1 MVPISPQV
9 YSAEAVVF
17 DTKPLFD
24 YAQKL
29 EERRAKRALAEQ
41 EAVENYLKELP
52 KSINPAGMAVNDI
65 PDFLAMQKEFRQL
78 SNKYKSTKNP
88 LDKIAV
94 ENKADEMLL
103 HVSKS
108 KDKVKKS
115 EQPTATLADP
125 NKKGKVDFTK
135 LSSALDF
142 HNLPIKDPNRK
153 EITSLSPYFFPEQ
166 YDEVSTFNQA
176 AKGVDKSQFP
186 TTIVGKD
193 KIIPIAYG
201 DDAIRLIGENY
212 VKLVSINPEA
222 VSYYTGK
229 LKNLPSDKI
238 AEAVARVKKY
248 YPKLDIDDDS
258 PSLIMLS
265 DAISTAE
272 KVKSQD
278 IQNAPRISVSTG
290 GVSEKAPLDFYSQ
303 LLSAWKPYKIATQP
317 YEFEKGR
324 KGLPLNKIENAD
336 LQSLLIQ
343 KAEKLRPDIKT
354 FSQKNIYLKRFP
366 DYSIHLIHIRGEKDI
381 DLGKISKTD
390 VNIPLQP
397 SSGLRVQA
405 GMEAE
410 LPEMTPQKEK
420 EPSYLIKGKTYKQSQ
435 LLSMYTQDQIN
446 EALKA
451 GTVKIKK

>member
-1 MVPISPQV
+1 MVPISPQA
-9 YSAEAVVF
+9 YSAEAVIF

-29 EERRAKRALAEQ
+29 DERRAKRALAEQ
-41 EAVENYLKELP
+41 EAVDNYLKELP

-78 SNKYKSTKNP
+78 SNKYRSTKNP

-94 ENKADEMLL
+94 EGKADEMLL

-125 NKKGKVDFTK
+125 NKKGKVDFTS

-166 YDEVSTFNQA
+166 YDEVSTFNEA

-186 TTIVGKD
+186 TTIVGRD

-212 VKLVSINPEA
+212 VKLVSIKPEG

-238 AEAVARVKKY
+238 AEAVVRVKKY

-290 GVSEKAPLDFYSQ
+290 GDASRKGEVLDVYKEIDLATSSPQRLKSDKGAPVDI
-303 LLSAWKPYKIATQP
+303 LSATAQIA
-317 YEFEKGR
+317 
-324 KGLPLNKIENAD
+324 LINLANKVTGKKDYYN
-336 LQSLLIQ
+336 QS
-343 KAEKLRPDIKT
+343 
-354 FSQKNIYLKRFP
+354 NIYVKKFS
-366 DYSIHLIHIRGEKDI
+366 D
-381 DLGKISKTD
+381 GKNYIVDFKTD
-390 VNIPLQP
+390 KPLVPFTKQDINIPTQVDVAAERTVV
-397 SSGLRVQA
+397 SQA
-405 GMEAE
+405 K
-410 LPEMTPQKEK
+410 TQVPQAAPKKEI
-420 EPSYLIKGKTYKQSQ
+420 SYLIKGKTYKQSQ

-446 EALKA
+446 QALKA

>member
-1 MVPISPQV
+1 MVPISPQA
-9 YSAEAVVF
+9 YSAEAVIF
-17 DTKPLFD
+17 DTKSLFD
-24 YAQKL
+24 YKQRL
-29 EERRAKRALAEQ
+29 DERRAKRALAEQ

-52 KSINPAGMAVNDI
+52 KSINPAGMALNDI

-88 LDKIAV
+88 LDKIAL
-94 ENKADEMLL
+94 ENKADEMFL
-103 HVSKS
+103 HVNKS

-125 NKKGKVDFTK
+125 NKKGKVDFIS

-142 HNLPIKDPNRK
+142 HNLPIKDPKRK

-166 YDEVSTFNQA
+166 YDEVSTFNEA

-212 VKLVSINPEA
+212 VKLVSINPTG
-222 VSYYTGK
+222 VNYYKGK
-229 LKNLPSDKI
+229 LENLPADKI

-290 GVSEKAPLDFYSQ
+290 GAASGKGEVLDVYKEIDLATSSPQRLKSDKGAPVDI
-303 LLSAWKPYKIATQP
+303 LSATAQIA
-317 YEFEKGR
+317 
-324 KGLPLNKIENAD
+324 LINLANKVTGKKDYYN
-336 LQSLLIQ
+336 QS
-343 KAEKLRPDIKT
+343 
-354 FSQKNIYLKRFP
+354 NIYVKKFS
-366 DYSIHLIHIRGEKDI
+366 D
-381 DLGKISKTD
+381 GKNYIVDFKTD
-390 VNIPLQP
+390 KPLVPFTKQDINIPTQVDVAAERTVV
-397 SSGLRVQA
+397 SQA
-405 GMEAE
+405 K
-410 LPEMTPQKEK
+410 TQIPQAAPKKEI
-420 EPSYLIKGKTYKQSQ
+420 SYLIKGKTYKQSQ